1 MSKALDGHFKALQ
14 QCNAY
19 QNYYLTEIAKCGF
32 SESVVNMHIL
42 NSVNKPMADIVYGD
56 EAYER
61 TEQQLKEFAE
71 QLHAEAIKFTEGK

>member
-1 MSKALDGHFKALQ
+1 
-14 QCNAY
+14 
-19 QNYYLTEIAKCGF
+19 
-32 SESVVNMHIL
+32 MHIL